1 MYARLHKEPKSSET
15 ADEYSSK
22 QHLGKSI
29 ACSTMDASIA
39 CKKMRK
45 STVIYCFAVSTYL
58 WVYCPM
64 LHGQK

>member
-1 MYARLHKEPKSSET
+1 MQDYTRNQKAAKQQMSTIQSSIWVK
-15 ADEYSSK
+15 A
-22 QHLGKSI
+22 LP
-29 ACSTMDASIA
+29 CSTMDASIA